1 MENFIQNYTGEIMT
15 AFCML
20 VIMLIVTVNL
30 FLKSQEQQREIS
42 RRNDYRERE
51 PRGRERDR
59 SRDRNHYQYGDRQ
72 GREMGGFTWVAF
84 LSFVLIAGLYI
95 SKNKTEIIPT
105 KEGVRE
111 ARMEEES
118 PKSTYPT
125 IGLNKDRLARVEEEQ
140 EALPTRLALPHPPI
154 MTKEYD
160 RVEKEEQ
167 ELKTVANKEDGY
179 SCQVGAYST
188 AAKAAEILAD
198 WTKTVNIEGFV
209 VIQETAEGKELHKV
223 FLGHFASLKAAQD
236 FTKKLGI
243 GYAKSKEELPG
254 FRP

>member
-1 MENFIQNYTGEIMT
+1 MT

-20 VIMLIVTVNL
+20 VVMLIVTVNL

-51 PRGRERDR
+51 PRSRERDR

-72 GREMGGFTWVAF
+72 GRDMGGFTWVAF
-84 LSFVLIAGLYI
+84 FSFVLVAGLYI
-95 SKNKTEIIPT
+95 SKNKTEVIPT
-105 KEGVRE
+105 KETLRE
-111 ARMEEES
+111 ARVEEEA
-118 PKSTYPT
+118 PKSTYPA

-160 RVEKEEQ
+160 RVGKEEQ
-167 ELKTVANKEDGY
+167 ELKTVANKENGF

-188 AAKAAEILAD
+188 ATKAAAILAD
-198 WTKTVNIEGFV
+198 WSETVNIEGFV
-209 VIQETAEGKELHKV
+209 VIQETEEGKELHKV
-223 FLGHFASLKAAQD
+223 FLGHFATLKAAQD

>member
-51 PRGRERDR
+51 PMGRERDR

-72 GREMGGFTWVAF
+72 GRDMGGFTWVAL
-84 LSFVLIAGLYI
+84 LSFVLVAGLYF

-105 KEGVRE
+105 KERVRE
-111 ARMEEES
+111 ARVEEEA
-118 PKSTYPT
+118 PKSGYPS
-125 IGLNKDRLARVEEEQ
+125 IGLNKDRLARVVAEETQ
-140 EALPTRLALPHPPI
+140 PTRLALSHPPI

-160 RVEKEEQ
+160 REEKEQQ

-188 AAKAAEILAD
+188 ATKAAEILAD

-209 VIQETAEGKELHKV
+209 VRQETAEGKELHKV
-223 FLGHFASLKAAQD
+223 FLGHFATLKAAQD